1 MKLKIIPPPES
12 KAVEI
17 NQLMNIAATVVV
29 IYSP

>member
-17 NQLMNIAATVVV
+17 NQLMNIAANNGGNL
-29 IYSP
+29 

>member
-17 NQLMNIAATVVV
+17 NQLMNIAAN
-29 IYSP
+29 SGGNL